1 MGLPRTKGDDWLFP
15 SIATRSEVAESSLLD
30 VIDNVLNH
38 GVVLH
43 GELILGVA
51 NVDLIYAKLSVL
63 LAAMDKLHAYEHER
77 PNSAMSVRLYAVL
90 RLRPRVTRVSLP
102 PGLQGERLTHSEGRG
117 CSVAVADVSRNR
129 WSPPSITCWSS
140 IV

>member
-1 MGLPRTKGDDWLFP
+1 MARTRAKGDDWLFP
-15 SIATRSEVAESSLLD
+15 QIATKSDVAESSLLD

-63 LAAMDKLHAYEHER
+63 LAAMDKIH
-77 PNSAMSVRLYAVL
+77 
-90 RLRPRVTRVSLP
+90 
-102 PGLQGERLTHSEGRG
+102 TH
-117 CSVAVADVSRNR
+117 
-129 WSPPSITCWSS
+129 PSFRRRKP
-140 IV
+140 

>member
-1 MGLPRTKGDDWLFP
+1 MARSRPPGPAGNDWLFP
-15 SIATRSEVAESSLLD
+15 HLATESEVAQSSLLD

-63 LAAMDKLHAYEHER
+63 LAAMDKLREKRGRVPFSER
-77 PNSAMSVRLYAVL
+77 A
-90 RLRPRVTRVSLP
+90 
-102 PGLQGERLTHSEGRG
+102 GERGTRPLFPEK
-117 CSVAVADVSRNR
+117 
-129 WSPPSITCWSS
+129 
-140 IV
+140 